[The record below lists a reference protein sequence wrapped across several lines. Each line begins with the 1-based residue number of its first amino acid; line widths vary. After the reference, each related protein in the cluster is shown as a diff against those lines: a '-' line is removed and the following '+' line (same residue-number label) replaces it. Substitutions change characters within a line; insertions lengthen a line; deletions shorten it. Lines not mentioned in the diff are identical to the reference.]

1 MDRREANRIA
11 LAQCN
16 KDVAE
21 AQRARVKDLG
31 FWLDLLILAVV
42 IVGTLVSLSE
52 SSSMAKYEVDSSI
65 TAMNETDIYL
75 VKDKDGTFG

>member
-1 MDRREANRIA
+1 MDRKDANRIA

>member
-1 MDRREANRIA
+1 MDRKDANRIA

-65 TAMNETDIYL
+65 TAMNATDIYL